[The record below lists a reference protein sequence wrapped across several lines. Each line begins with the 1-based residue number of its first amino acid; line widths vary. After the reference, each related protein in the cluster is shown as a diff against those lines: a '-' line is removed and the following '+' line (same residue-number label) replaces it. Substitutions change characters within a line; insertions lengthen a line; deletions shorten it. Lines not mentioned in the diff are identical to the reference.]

1 MRPILSSTVL
11 LAGLLAGCGASPSTA
26 DINDYIGPNP
36 KLEAPSKTF
45 LPTVNV
51 ADAKGWPAGMIPKA
65 AAGLAVTEFAGGLKH
80 PRWLLTLANGD
91 VLVAES
97 DSPGTDKTGG
107 AIKGFIQ
114 KVIMGKAGSGKNP
127 SANRITLLRDADGDG
142 KAETRSVLLNHD
154 LYSPFG
160 MAVIGGELFVA
171 NANALVAFPFAPGQ
185 TTITAKPRIVTELPS
200 GYNHHWTKSL
210 VADPQGRFLYV
221 GVGSNSNVGENGM
234 EMEKGRAAIWQIDP
248 KSGRYAIF
256 AEGLRNP
263 VGIAFNPASGALWTV
278 VNERDE
284 LGNDLVPDYLTSVKK
299 GAFYGWPFSY
309 YGQNVDSRTPANPAM
324 VAKAIAPDYALGP
337 HVAALGLTFAS
348 GQQLAPQFASGAF
361 IGEHGSWNRKPWSG
375 YEVVFVPFAGA
386 MPAPGARPIPVL
398 SGFRVGDVAYGR
410 PVGVQVGKD
419 GSLLVADDVGNK
431 IWRVSAAAR
440 QTRMV
445 TR

>member
-1 MRPILSSTVL
+1 MRKLFVPIIVASL
-11 LAGLLAGCGASPSTA
+11 LGACGGKPSTA
-26 DINDYIGPNP
+26 DINDYIGPSP
-36 KLEAPSKTF
+36 KLVAPGKTL

-51 ADAKGWPAGMIPKA
+51 ADAKGWPSGMMPKA
-65 AAGLAVTEFAGGLKH
+65 AAGLTVTEFAGGLSH

-107 AIKGFIQ
+107 TIKSTIQ
-114 KVIMGKAGSGKNP
+114 GLLMKKAGSGKG

-142 KAETRSVLLNHD
+142 RAETKSVLLDHD

-171 NANALVAFPFAPGQ
+171 NANALVAFPFTAGE
-185 TTITAKPRIVTELPS
+185 TKITARPRVVTELPS

-210 VADPQGRFLYV
+210 VASPDNRMLYV
-221 GVGSNSNVGENGM
+221 GVGSNSNVGENGL

-248 KSGRYAIF
+248 TSGRYAIF
-256 AEGLRNP
+256 ADGLRNP
-263 VGIAFNPASGALWTV
+263 VGIAFNPASSTLWAV

-284 LGNDLVPDYLTSVKK
+284 LGNDLVPDYLTSVKQ
-299 GAFYGWPFSY
+299 GAFYGWPWSY
-309 YGQNVDSRTPANPAM
+309 YGNNVDSRPPANPAM

-337 HVAALGLTFAS
+337 HVAALGLTFAA
-348 GQQLAPQFASGAF
+348 GQTLGPQFASGAF
-361 IGEHGSWNRKPWSG
+361 VGEHGSWNRKPASG
-375 YEVVFVPFAGA
+375 YEVVFVPFVGA
-386 MPAPGARPIPVL
+386 MPAPGAKPIPVL

-410 PVGVQVGKD
+410 PVGVQIGKD

-431 IWRVSAAAR
+431 IWRVSGATLPTKVAR
-440 QTRMV
+440 R
-445 TR
+445 

>member
-1 MRPILSSTVL
+1 MRPILSTVL
-11 LAGLLAGCGASPSTA
+11 LAGLLSACGASPSTA

-36 KLEAPSKTF
+36 KLEAPSKTL

-51 ADAKGWPAGMIPKA
+51 ADAKGWPAGMMPKA
-65 AAGLAVTEFAGGLKH
+65 AAGLAVNEFAGGLSH

-114 KVIMGKAGSGKNP
+114 GIIMGKAGSGKNP
-127 SANRITLLRDADGDG
+127 SANRIVLLRDADGDG
-142 KAETRSVLLNHD
+142 TAEQKSVLLDHD

-171 NANALVAFPFAPGQ
+171 NANALVAFPFTPGQ
-185 TTITAKPRIVTELPS
+185 TKIDAKPRVVTELPS

-256 AEGLRNP
+256 AGGLRNP
-263 VGIAFNPASGALWTV
+263 VGMAFNPASGALWTV

-284 LGNDLVPDYLTSVKK
+284 IGNNLVPDYLTSVQK
-299 GAFYGWPFSY
+299 GAFYGWPWSY
-309 YGQNVDSRTPANPAM
+309 YGNNVDSRPPANPGQ
-324 VAKAIAPDYALGP
+324 VVKAIAPDYALGP
-337 HVAALGLTFAS
+337 HVAALGLTFAT
-348 GQQLAPQFASGAF
+348 GQTLGPQFASGAF
-361 IGEHGSWNRKPWSG
+361 VGEHGSWNRKPWSG

-386 MPAPGARPIPVL
+386 MPAPGAKPIPVL
-398 SGFRVGDVAYGR
+398 NGFRVGDVAYGR
-410 PVGVQVGKD
+410 PVGVQIGKD
-419 GSLLVADDVGNK
+419 GSLLVVDDVGNK
-431 IWRVSAAAR
+431 IWRVSAAAP
-440 QTRMV
+440 QSRMAA
-445 TR
+445 R

>member
-1 MRPILSSTVL
+1 MRQILSTVL
-11 LAGLLAGCGASPSTA
+11 LAGLLSGCGASPSTA
-26 DINDYIGPNP
+26 DINDYIGPKP
-36 KLEAPSKTF
+36 KLEAPSKTL

-51 ADAKGWPAGMIPKA
+51 ADAKGWPAGMMPKA
-65 AAGLAVTEFAGGLKH
+65 APGLAVNEFAGGLDH
-80 PRWLLTLANGD
+80 PRWLYVLSNGD
-91 VLVAES
+91 VLAAES
-97 DSPGTDKTGG
+97 QGPGTDKTGG
-107 AIKGFIQ
+107 SIKGWIQ
-114 KVIMGKAGSGKNP
+114 KNLMKKAGSGASQ
-127 SANRITLLRDADGDG
+127 SANRIVLLRDADGDG
-142 KAETRSVLLNHD
+142 KAEQKSVLLDHD

-171 NANALVAFPFAPGQ
+171 NANALVAFPFTAGQ
-185 TTITAKPRIVTELPS
+185 TKIDAKPRIVTELPS

-221 GVGSNSNVGENGM
+221 GVGSNSNVGENGL

-256 AEGLRNP
+256 AGGLRNP

-284 LGNDLVPDYLTSVKK
+284 LGNNLVPDYLTSVKR

-309 YGQNVDSRTPANPAM
+309 YGQNVDARPPANPAL

-337 HVAALGLTFAS
+337 HVASLGLTFSA
-348 GQQLAPQFASGAF
+348 GQSLGPQFASGAF
-361 IGEHGSWNRKPWSG
+361 VGEHGSWNRKPASG

-386 MPAPGARPIPVL
+386 MPAPGAKPIPVL
-398 SGFRVGDVAYGR
+398 SGFRVGDVAFGR

-419 GSLLVADDVGNK
+419 GSLLVADDVGGK
-431 IWRVSAAAR
+431 VWRVSAAPLSKAAA
-440 QTRMV
+440 TH
-445 TR
+445 

>member
-1 MRPILSSTVL
+1 MRKFFVPIIVASL
-11 LAGLLAGCGASPSTA
+11 LGACGGKPSTA
-26 DINDYIGPNP
+26 DINDYIGPSP
-36 KLEAPSKTF
+36 KLVAPGKTL

-51 ADAKGWPAGMIPKA
+51 ADAKGWPSGMMPKA
-65 AAGLAVTEFAGGLKH
+65 AAGLTVTEFAGGLSH

-107 AIKGFIQ
+107 TIKSTIQ
-114 KVIMGKAGSGKNP
+114 GLLMKKAGSGKG

-142 KAETRSVLLNHD
+142 RAETKSVLLDHD

-171 NANALVAFPFAPGQ
+171 NANALVAFPFTAGE
-185 TTITAKPRIVTELPS
+185 TKITARPRVVTELPS

-210 VADPQGRFLYV
+210 VASPDNRMLYV
-221 GVGSNSNVGENGM
+221 GVGSNSNVGENGL

-248 KSGRYAIF
+248 TSGRYAIF
-256 AEGLRNP
+256 ADGLRNP
-263 VGIAFNPASGALWTV
+263 VGIAFNPASSTLWAV

-284 LGNDLVPDYLTSVKK
+284 LGNDLVPDYLTSVKQ
-299 GAFYGWPFSY
+299 GAFYGWPWSY
-309 YGQNVDSRTPANPAM
+309 YGNNVDSRPPANPAM

-337 HVAALGLTFAS
+337 HVAALGLTFAA
-348 GQQLAPQFASGAF
+348 GQTLGPQFASGAF
-361 IGEHGSWNRKPWSG
+361 VGEHGSWNRKPASG
-375 YEVVFVPFAGA
+375 YEVVFVPFVGA
-386 MPAPGARPIPVL
+386 MPAPGAKPIPVL

-410 PVGVQVGKD
+410 PVGVQIGKD

-431 IWRVSAAAR
+431 IWRVSGATLPTEVAR
-440 QTRMV
+440 R
-445 TR
+445 

>member
-1 MRPILSSTVL
+1 MRKFFVPIIVASL
-11 LAGLLAGCGASPSTA
+11 LGACGGKPSTA
-26 DINDYIGPNP
+26 DINDYIGPSP
-36 KLEAPSKTF
+36 KLVAPGKTL

-51 ADAKGWPAGMIPKA
+51 ADAKGWPAGRMPKA
-65 AAGLAVTEFAGGLKH
+65 AAGLTVTEFAGGLSH

-107 AIKGFIQ
+107 TIKSTIQ
-114 KVIMGKAGSGKNP
+114 GLLMKKAGSGKG

-142 KAETRSVLLNHD
+142 RAETKSVLLDHD

-171 NANALVAFPFAPGQ
+171 NANALVAFPFTAGE
-185 TTITAKPRIVTELPS
+185 TKITARPRVVTELPS

-210 VADPQGRFLYV
+210 VASPDARMLYV
-221 GVGSNSNVGENGM
+221 GVGSNSNVGENGL

-248 KSGRYAIF
+248 TSGRYAIF
-256 AEGLRNP
+256 ADGLRNP
-263 VGIAFNPASGALWTV
+263 VGIAFNPASSTLWAV

-284 LGNDLVPDYLTSVKK
+284 LGNDLVPDYLTSVKQ
-299 GAFYGWPFSY
+299 GAFYGWPWSY
-309 YGQNVDSRTPANPAM
+309 YGNNVDSRPPANPAM

-337 HVAALGLTFAS
+337 HVAALGLTFAA
-348 GQQLAPQFASGAF
+348 GQTLGPQFASGAF
-361 IGEHGSWNRKPWSG
+361 VGEHGSWNRKPASG
-375 YEVVFVPFAGA
+375 YEVVFVPFVGA
-386 MPAPGARPIPVL
+386 MPAPGAKPIPVL

-410 PVGVQVGKD
+410 PVGVQIGKD

-431 IWRVSAAAR
+431 IWRVSGATLPTEVAR
-440 QTRMV
+440 R
-445 TR
+445 

>member
-1 MRPILSSTVL
+1 MRPILSTVL
-11 LAGLLAGCGASPSTA
+11 LAGMLSACGTSPSTA

-36 KLEAPSKTF
+36 KLEAPSKTL

-51 ADAKGWPAGMIPKA
+51 ADAKGWPAGMMPKA
-65 AAGLAVTEFAGGLKH
+65 AQGLAVNEYAGGLSH
-80 PRWLLTLANGD
+80 PRWLLTLSNGD

-107 AIKGFIQ
+107 TIKSTIQ
-114 KVIMGKAGSGKNP
+114 GMLMKKASSSKG

-142 KAETRSVLLNHD
+142 KAETKTVLLDHD

-160 MAVIGGELFVA
+160 MAVVGGELFVA
-171 NANALVAFPFAPGQ
+171 NANALVAFPFTAGQ
-185 TTITAKPRIVTELPS
+185 TTITAKPRVVTELPS

-210 VADPQGRFLYV
+210 VASPDGRMLYV
-221 GVGSNSNVGENGM
+221 GVGSNSNVGENGLA
-234 EMEKGRAAIWQIDP
+234 MEKGRAAIWQIDP

-256 AEGLRNP
+256 AGGLRNP
-263 VGIAFNPASGALWTV
+263 VGIAFNPASNALWAA

-284 LGNDLVPDYLTSVKK
+284 LGNDLVPDYLTSVRK
-299 GAFYGWPFSY
+299 GAFYGWPWSY
-309 YGQNVDSRTPANPAM
+309 YGNNVDSRPPADPAM

-337 HVAALGLTFAS
+337 HVAALGLTFAT
-348 GQQLAPQFASGAF
+348 GQSLGPQYAAGAF
-361 IGEHGSWNRKPWSG
+361 IGEHGSWNRKPASG

-386 MPAPGARPIPVL
+386 MPANGARPIPVL

-410 PVGVQVGKD
+410 PVGVQIGKD

-431 IWRVSAAAR
+431 VWRVSAAALPQKVASR
-440 QTRMV
+440 
-445 TR
+445 